1 VQRDVNPQQLRDRTL
16 TFGVAIVRLCR
27 ELRRNPDSRDIAGQL
42 SASATSISANYRSA
56 SRART
61 KREFISKLCI
71 ALEEADETAS
81 WLELLIRSDTARGQV
96 VDELLKEAK
105 ELVLI
110 LAASRRTAER
120 TTK

>member
-1 VQRDVNPQQLRDRTL
+1 VQRDVNPQELRDRTL

-71 ALEEADETAS
+71 ALEEADETVG
-81 WLELLIRSDTARGQV
+81 WLELLVRSETAQGEA
-96 VDELLKEAK
+96 VDGLLKEAK

-110 LAASRRTAER
+110 LSASRRTAER
-120 TTK
+120 SLK